1 MLKNSNED
9 LNNENHV
16 SFLKSLPKP
25 QRIAFLSLSVIS
37 LGIIVLWVWQFN
49 NRLSSPFY
57 VASNNQNNI
66 VTDTSEFETALLNF
80 DTDSDGL
87 TDNEE
92 RSLYGTSP
100 YLEDTDSDGISDRV
114 EIEQGTNPNCATGQN
129 CNGEIEVTTNNV
141 VVNEALVLPNSANT
155 SGDSADADNLQLMMS
170 GQADVAQLRALLLDS
185 GADASM
191 LQQLSDEELLKTYQE
206 MLAGQ
211 GINAQ

>member
-1 MLKNSNED
+1 MPKNLND
-9 LNNENHV
+9 PLNNENRP

-57 VASNNQNNI
+57 IPTNQQSNI
-66 VTDTSEFETALLNF
+66 TTDTSEFEIALLNF

-87 TDNEE
+87 TDTEE

-100 YLEDTDSDGISDRV
+100 YLEDTDSDGISDRE
-114 EIEQGTNPNCATGQN
+114 EIENGTDPNCATGQD
-129 CNGEIEVTTNNV
+129 CSGAIAVTPTV
-141 VVNEALVLPNSANT
+141 STTTIVTLPSNDTAMSD
-155 SGDSADADNLQLMMS
+155 SGSEDNLQLMMS

-185 GADASM
+185 GADATM
-191 LQQLSDEELLKTYQE
+191 LQQLSDEELLKAYQE

-211 GINAQ
+211 ETSAQ

>member
-1 MLKNSNED
+1 MSKNLND
-9 LNNENHV
+9 PLNNENHP

-37 LGIIVLWVWQFN
+37 LGIVILWVWQFN

-57 VASNNQNNI
+57 VPTNNQSN
-66 VTDTSEFETALLNF
+66 VAADTSEFEVALMNF

-92 RSLYGTSP
+92 RNLYNTSP

-114 EIEQGTNPNCATGQN
+114 EIEDGTDPNCASGQDCDNTVNVSAVTATNTG
-129 CNGEIEVTTNNV
+129 T
-141 VVNEALVLPNSANT
+141 LPSSDTAT
-155 SGDSADADNLQLMMS
+155 GDSGSEDNLQLMMS

-185 GADASM
+185 GVDATM

-211 GINAQ
+211 DMGIQ

>member
-1 MLKNSNED
+1 MPKNSKTD
-9 LNNENHV
+9 LNNENRV

-37 LGIIVLWVWQFN
+37 LGIIALWVWQFN
-49 NRLSSPFY
+49 GRLNGPFY
-57 VASNNQNNI
+57 VADNNQNQT
-66 VTDTSEFETALLNF
+66 VTDTSEFKTALLNF
-80 DTDSDGL
+80 DTDGDGL

-114 EIEQGTNPNCATGQN
+114 EIEQGTDPNCATGQN
-129 CNGEIEVTTNNV
+129 CNGEIKVASNTPAVTPPV
-141 VVNEALVLPNSANT
+141 ALPSSDNT
-155 SGDSADADNLQLMMS
+155 SGDSANADNLKLMMS
-170 GQADVAQLRALLLDS
+170 GQADVAQLRTLLLDS

-191 LQQLSDEELLKTYQE
+191 LQQLSDEELLKAYKE

-211 GINAQ
+211 TGSAQ